1 MMQAV
6 ILAAGEGKRLRPLT
20 KNRPKALIPIA
31 NKPIVNYPI
40 RSLLDC
46 GIRDIIVVVGY
57 RKEHVIRHINRCD
70 APIEVV
76 VQKTQL
82 GTGDALRCATPLV
95 REDFL
100 VLPGDN
106 FIDAPS
112 ISRIMA
118 VQNSVLVKEH
128 PYPSNFG
135 VVMVDRDGVSRIIE
149 KPEHAPS
156 FTVSTG
162 IYHLTPDFLPY
173 LTENSLT
180 DSINGMLAGGG
191 HLGVVMA
198 GEWHDAVYP
207 WDLLALN
214 RKVLRDISPEKSGSI
229 DRTAVI
235 RGPVRIGKGATIGPF
250 TVITGPVIIG
260 DNAEIGSHGSI
271 GPFVSIGDRG
281 RIGPF
286 TLIDR
291 ALLMDDAAIGSHSRV
306 TEAIIGEGSSF
317 SDHTTV
323 EPGVPIVE
331 IEGILMRG
339 RFGCVVGD
347 RVRADPFCIFQGAL
361 VGNDVRIRG
370 GKMISGLDA
379 FQDGVMVV

>member
-1 MMQAV
+1 MQAV

-20 KNRPKALIPIA
+20 KNRPKALISVANNPI
-31 NKPIVNYPI
+31 IDYPI
-40 RSLLDC
+40 RALLDC

-57 RKEHVIRHINRCD
+57 RKEHMIRHLNQCD

-76 VQKTQL
+76 EQKKQL
-82 GTGDALRCATPLV
+82 GTGDALRCAAPLI

-106 FIDAPS
+106 FIDTPS

-135 VVMVDRDGVSRIIE
+135 VVMVNRDGVSCIIE

-162 IYHLTPDFLPY
+162 IYHLTPDFLPH
-173 LTENSLT
+173 LTENSMT
-180 DSINGMLAGGG
+180 DAVNGMLAQGG
-191 HLGVVMA
+191 HLRMVMA
-198 GEWHDAVYP
+198 EEWHDAVYP

-229 DRTAVI
+229 DRTAII
-235 RGPVRIGKGATIGPF
+235 RGPVRIGRGATIGPF
-250 TVITGPVIIG
+250 TVITGPAIIG
-260 DNAEIGSHGSI
+260 NDAEVGSHCRI
-271 GPFVSIGDRG
+271 GPFVSMGDRA
-281 RIGPF
+281 RVEPF
-286 TLIDR
+286 TLLEHS
-291 ALLMDDAAIGSHSRV
+291 LLMEDSAIGSHSRV
-306 TEAIIGEGSSF
+306 AEAVIGEGSSF
-317 SDHTTV
+317 GDHTTV
-323 EPGVPIVE
+323 EPGIPLME
-331 IEGILMRG
+331 IEGTLMRG

-347 RVRADPFCIFQGAL
+347 RVRADPLCIFQGAL

-370 GKMISGLDA
+370 GKMITGLDA

>member
-1 MMQAV
+1 MQAV

-20 KNRPKALIPIA
+20 KNRPKALIPVA
-31 NKPIVNYPI
+31 NNPIIDYPI
-40 RSLLDC
+40 QALLTC

-57 RKEHVIRHINRCD
+57 RKEHVVRHLNRCD

-76 VQKTQL
+76 EQKKQL
-82 GTGDALRCATPLV
+82 GTGDALRCAAPLI

-135 VVMVDRDGVSRIIE
+135 VVMVGRDGVNCIIE

-162 IYHLTPDFLPY
+162 IYHLTPDLLPH
-173 LTENSLT
+173 LTENSMT
-180 DSINGMLAGGG
+180 DAVNGMLAKGG

-198 GEWHDAVYP
+198 EEWHDAVYP

-214 RKVLRDISPEKSGSI
+214 RKVLGDISPLKSGSI

-235 RGPVRIGKGATIGPF
+235 RGPVRIGRGATIGPF
-250 TVITGPVIIG
+250 TVITGPAIIG
-260 DNAEIGSHGSI
+260 NDAEIGSHCTI
-271 GPFVSIGDRG
+271 GPFVSMGDRG
-281 RIGPF
+281 SVEPF
-286 TLIDR
+286 TLLEHS
-291 ALLMDDAAIGSHSRV
+291 LLMEDSAIGSHSRV
-306 TEAIIGEGSSF
+306 TEAVIGEGSSF
-317 SDHTTV
+317 GDHTTV
-323 EPGVPIVE
+323 EPGVPLME
-331 IEGILMRG
+331 IEGTLMRG
-339 RFGCVVGD
+339 RFGCVIGD
-347 RVRADPFCIFQGAL
+347 QVRADPLCIFQGAL

-370 GKMISGLDA
+370 GKMITGLDA

>member
-6 ILAAGEGKRLRPLT
+6 ILAAGEGRRLRPLT
-20 KNRPKALIPIA
+20 KNRPKALIPVA
-31 NKPIVNYPI
+31 NKPIIDYPI
-40 RSLLDC
+40 QALLEC
-46 GIRDIIVVVGY
+46 GIRDIVVVVGY
-57 RKEHVIRHINRCD
+57 RKEHVIRHLNRCD

-76 VQKTQL
+76 EQKKQL
-82 GTGDALRCATPLV
+82 GTGDALRCAAPLI

-118 VQNSVLVKEH
+118 EQNSVLVKEH

-135 VVMVDRDGVSRIIE
+135 VVMVDRDGVSCIIE

-162 IYHLTPDFLPY
+162 IYHLTPDFLRY
-173 LTENSLT
+173 LTQNTLT
-180 DSINGMLAGGG
+180 DAVNGMLADGG
-191 HLGVVMA
+191 HLSAVVA
-198 GEWHDAVYP
+198 EEWHDAVYP

-214 RKVLRDISPEKSGSI
+214 RKILRDISPVKSGLI

-235 RGPVRIGKGATIGPF
+235 RGPVRIAPGATVGPF
-250 TVITGPVIIG
+250 TLITGPAIIG
-260 DNAEIGSHGSI
+260 SDAEIGSHCRI
-271 GPFVSIGDRG
+271 GPFVSIGDRV
-281 RIGPF
+281 RVDPF
-286 TLIDR
+286 TLLEQT
-291 ALLMDDAAIGSHSRV
+291 LLMEDTAIGSHSRV
-306 TEAIIGEGSSF
+306 TEAVIGEGSSF
-317 SDHTTV
+317 GDHTAV
-323 EPGVPIVE
+323 EPGVPMVE
-331 IEGILMRG
+331 IEGNLIRG
-339 RFGCVVGD
+339 RFGCVTGD
-347 RVRADPFCIFQGAL
+347 RVRADPLCIFQGAL

-370 GKMISGLDA
+370 GKMITGPDA